1 MLSFTSL
8 SIATAITTL
17 FLGTNAGPLLA
28 ERWAPELPT
37 CTNTTDFVYA
47 GCFIDP
53 SSPSALLFRTDLN
66 SQNMTVEICVDFCK
80 GNGYKYAGLEYYGE
94 CFCGA
99 SVGGP
104 QTSES
109 NCSFPCTGDNTESC
123 GGNDILSVYQDT
135 TFPTVD
141 STTISDYTPMGCYSD
156 LGPNGRT
163 LAWKQDQ
170 ILDADLTIEA
180 CLQACK
186 EGGYAFAGVE
196 YSQECYCGVVLG
208 NGTAKV
214 DESNCQ
220 MTCNGN
226 TTELCGG
233 AANLYLYVAEDLL
246 STDPC
251 NGNPGGP
258 VSSSTSSSS
267 PSTSASTSA
276 PVSSSTGTTI
286 TSTLSPSISSYS
298 SSLSSET
305 SSSSAAST
313 PYYSPPPYTPP
324 PYTPPPYTPPPYTP
338 PPYTPPPYS
347 SAPVSSS
354 IYSSVITSSSSSPAS
369 SAPASSSSSVSSA
382 APSSSSTSISPPSS
396 YSIPSSSASSS
407 YSSASASSSS
417 SPISTAPSSSASS
430 SSPAS
435 SSSSVSAA
443 PSSSSTPVSPSYS
456 SSPPTT
462 YSAPASSSSIS
473 HPSSTPP
480 LSSSSIPSNPPSSSP
495 SSTAGPTSPT
505 LSSSTISSTISSLSS
520 PPTIS
525 QSSTTTY
532 FSSSVSSTAPTSST
546 TTILPST
553 SISSTQPSTT
563 ASPTTPKTIATICTT
578 TIVTTPTP
586 TCEYKVGNWCSN
598 PLPPF
603 TDQNSCLTAAN
614 TCLVQLTSCLLSA
627 GFPGSLQCLQFSSWC
642 QEIESYCGSYCPG
655 SSCSNT
661 GCRSRHPPAGYT
673 PPVISVRTSIY
684 TCPTTIQTSTSKPTS
699 TSSIAP
705 LPTCNNICVQ
715 PNNPSQGYSSFSPV
729 GSIPI
734 PCYTCNN
741 LQPEYN
747 SGYPFKLY
755 TARNSE
761 DSPSYQRPDCGQG
774 CQDACDAQYES
785 CVGTYAQSCGYGGG
799 GGGDTYASALVKCVQ
814 QKADCYIVNEG
825 VGGEGRCG
833 SYGVGY

>member
-8 SIATAITTL
+8 SIATAMTIL

-47 GCFIDP
+47 GCFTDP

-141 STTISDYTPMGCYSD
+141 SSTISDYTPMGCYSD

-170 ILDADLTIEA
+170 IPDADLTIEA

-220 MTCNGN
+220 MTCNGD

-258 VSSSTSSSS
+258 VSSSTSSPA
-267 PSTSASTSA
+267 PSTTSASASA

-286 TSTLSPSISSYS
+286 TSTLSSSISSCS
-298 SSLSSET
+298 SSLSSDT
-305 SSSSAAST
+305 SSSAPAST
-313 PYYSPPPYTPP
+313 QYYSPPPYTPP
-324 PYTPPPYTPPPYTP
+324 LYTPS
-338 PPYTPPPYS
+338 PYS
-347 SAPVSSS
+347 STPVSST
-354 IYSSVITSSSSSPAS
+354 IYSSVIIASSSSSSASSAPTSSSSSIS
-369 SAPASSSSSVSSA
+369 ST
-382 APSSSSTSISPPSS
+382 APSSTSTYTSPPSS
-396 YSIPSSSASSS
+396 SIRSSSASSS
-407 YSSASASSSS
+407 YSSALASSSL
-417 SPISTAPSSSASS
+417 SPISSAPSSSASS

-435 SSSSVSAA
+435 SSSSVLSAA
-443 PSSSSTPVSPSYS
+443 PSSSSTSVSPSYS
-456 SSPPTT
+456 SLSTTT
-462 YSAPASSSSIS
+462 YSAPASSSSIA
-473 HPSSTPP
+473 PLSSTLP
-480 LSSSSIPSNPPSSSP
+480 LSSSLVPSTPPSSSSP
-495 SSTAGPTSPT
+495 SSTAGPISAT

-520 PPTIS
+520 PSTNP

-532 FSSSVSSTAPTSST
+532 FSSSVSATAPTSST
-546 TTILPST
+546 TPNLPST

-563 ASPTTPKTIATICTT
+563 ASPTTPKTSATICTT

-603 TDQNSCLTAAN
+603 TDQNSCLAAAN

-655 SSCSNT
+655 SSCSNN
-661 GCRSRHPPAGYT
+661 GCKSRHPPAGYT
-673 PPVISVRTSIY
+673 PPVISVKTSIY
-684 TCPTTIQTSTSKPTS
+684 TCATTIQTSTSKPTS
-699 TSSIAP
+699 TTSIAP
-705 LPTCNNICVQ
+705 LPTCNNICIQ
-715 PNNPSQGYSSFSPV
+715 PNNPSQGYSSYSPV
-729 GSIPI
+729 GSIPV

-774 CQDACDAQYES
+774 CQDACDAQYEN
-785 CVGTYAQSCGYGGG
+785 CVGTYAQGCGYGGG

-814 QKADCYIVNEG
+814 QKADCYIVNEE

>member
-17 FLGTNAGPLLA
+17 FLGTSAGPLLT
-28 ERWAPELPT
+28 ERWAPEVPT

-104 QTSES
+104 QMSES

-170 ILDADLTIEA
+170 IPDADLTIEA

-258 VSSSTSSSS
+258 VSSSTSSSA
-267 PSTSASTSA
+267 PSTSASASA

-286 TSTLSPSISSYS
+286 TSTLSSSISSYS
-298 SSLSSET
+298 SSLSSDT
-305 SSSSAAST
+305 SSSAPAST

-324 PYTPPPYTPPPYTP
+324 SYTPPS
-338 PPYTPPPYS
+338 YS
-347 SAPVSSS
+347 SAPVSST
-354 IYSSVITSSSSSPAS
+354 IYSSVIASSSSSPAS
-369 SAPASSSSSVSSA
+369 STPASSSSSVSSA
-382 APSSSSTSISPPSS
+382 APSSSSTSISSPSPSS
-396 YSIPSSSASSS
+396 ISSSSSSSS
-407 YSSASASSSS
+407 YSSALGPSSS
-417 SPISTAPSSSASS
+417 SPISSAPSSSASS

-435 SSSSVSAA
+435 SSSSVSSAA
-443 PSSSSTPVSPSYS
+443 PSSSFTPVS
-456 SSPPTT
+456 SSPPTI
-462 YSAPASSSSIS
+462 YSAPASSSSIAP
-473 HPSSTPP
+473 PSSTPP
-480 LSSSSIPSNPPSSSP
+480 VSSSSVPSTPPSSSP
-495 SSTAGPTSPT
+495 SSTAGPISPT

-520 PPTIS
+520 PSTIP

-532 FSSSVSSTAPTSST
+532 FSSSVSATAPTSST
-546 TTILPST
+546 TPNLPST

-563 ASPTTPKTIATICTT
+563 ASPTTPKTSATICTT

-603 TDQNSCLTAAN
+603 TDQNSCLAAAN

-655 SSCSNT
+655 SSCSNN
-661 GCRSRHPPAGYT
+661 GCKSRHPPAGYT
-673 PPVISVRTSIY
+673 PPVISVKTSIY
-684 TCPTTIQTSTSKPTS
+684 TCPTSIQISTSKPTS

-715 PNNPSQGYSSFSPV
+715 PNNPSQGYSSYSPV

-755 TARNSE
+755 KARNSE

-785 CVGTYAQSCGYGGG
+785 CVGTYAQGCGYGGG

-825 VGGEGRCG
+825 VGDEGRCG

>member
-8 SIATAITTL
+8 SIATAMTTL

-141 STTISDYTPMGCYSD
+141 STIISDYTPMGCYSD

-170 ILDADLTIEA
+170 IPDADLTIEA

-276 PVSSSTGTTI
+276 PVSSSTGTKI
-286 TSTLSPSISSYS
+286 TSTLSSSISSYS
-298 SSLSSET
+298 SSLSSDT

-313 PYYSPPPYTPP
+313 PYYSS
-324 PYTPPPYTPPPYTP
+324 PPYTPPPYTP

-347 SAPVSSS
+347 FAPVSSS

-369 SAPASSSSSVSSA
+369 PAPASSSSSVSSA
-382 APSSSSTSISPPSS
+382 APSSSSTSISPSSPS
-396 YSIPSSSASSS
+396 SIPSSSASSS

-417 SPISTAPSSSASS
+417 SPISSAPPSSASS

-443 PSSSSTPVSPSYS
+443 PSSSSTSVSPSYS

-480 LSSSSIPSNPPSSSP
+480 LSSSSIPFNPPSSSP

-520 PPTIS
+520 PSTIS

-578 TIVTTPTP
+578 AIVTTPTP
-586 TCEYKVGNWCSN
+586 TCEYKVRNWCSN

-603 TDQNSCLTAAN
+603 TDQNSCLAAAN
-614 TCLVQLTSCLLSA
+614 SCLVQLTSCLLSA

-684 TCPTTIQTSTSKPTS
+684 TCPTTIQISTFKPTS

-715 PNNPSQGYSSFSPV
+715 PNNPSQGYSSYSPV

-741 LQPEYN
+741 LQPEYS

-755 TARNSE
+755 TAKNSE

-785 CVGTYAQSCGYGGG
+785 CVGTYAQGCGYGGG

>member
-1 MLSFTSL
+1 M
-8 SIATAITTL
+8 TTL
-17 FLGTNAGPLLA
+17 FFGTNAGPLLA

-47 GCFIDP
+47 GCFIDS

-104 QTSES
+104 QTSEL

-141 STTISDYTPMGCYSD
+141 STTISDYQPMGCYSD

-170 ILDADLTIEA
+170 IPNADLTIEA
-180 CLQACK
+180 CLHACK

-233 AANLYLYVAEDLL
+233 AASLYLYVAEDLL

-258 VSSSTSSSS
+258 VSSSSTSSSS
-267 PSTSASTSA
+267 PSTSASASA
-276 PVSSSTGTTI
+276 PVFSSTETTI
-286 TSTLSPSISSYS
+286 TSTLSSSSSSYS
-298 SSLSSET
+298 SSLSSDT
-305 SSSSAAST
+305 SSSTPAST

-324 PYTPPPYTPPPYTP
+324 AYTPLS
-338 PPYTPPPYS
+338 YTPPPYS
-347 SAPVSSS
+347 SAPVSSPT
-354 IYSSVITSSSSSPAS
+354 YSSAPASSSSLPAS

-396 YSIPSSSASSS
+396 SSTPLSSASSS
-407 YSSASASSSS
+407 YSSAFSSS
-417 SPISTAPSSSASS
+417 SPASSAPPSSASS
-430 SSPAS
+430 LPPAS
-435 SSSSVSAA
+435 SSSSVSSAA
-443 PSSSSTPVSPSYS
+443 PSSTFTPVSPSYS
-456 SSPPTT
+456 SSLPTT
-462 YSAPASSSSIS
+462 YPAPASSSSIS
-473 HPSSTPP
+473 PPSSTPP
-480 LSSSSIPSNPPSSSP
+480 LSSSSIPSTPPLSLP

-520 PPTIS
+520 PSTIP

-532 FSSSVSSTAPTSST
+532 SSSSVSSAAPTSLT
-546 TTILPST
+546 TPILPST

-563 ASPTTPKTIATICTT
+563 ASPTTSKTSATICTT
-578 TIVTTPTP
+578 TVVTTPTP
-586 TCEYKVGNWCSN
+586 TCEYKVGNWCSS

-603 TDQNSCLTAAN
+603 TDQNSCLAAAN

-661 GCRSRHPPAGYT
+661 GCKSRHPPAGYT
-673 PPVISVRTSIY
+673 SPVISVKTSIY
-684 TCPTTIQTSTSKPTS
+684 NCPITIQTSISKPTS
-699 TSSIAP
+699 TTSIAL

-715 PNNPSQGYSSFSPV
+715 PNNLSQGYSSYSPV

-741 LQPEYN
+741 LQPDYN

-755 TARNSE
+755 TAKTSE

-785 CVGTYAQSCGYGGG
+785 CVGTYAQGCGYGGG

-814 QKADCYIVNEG
+814 QKADFYIVNEG

>member
-1 MLSFTSL
+1 MLSLTLL
-8 SIATAITTL
+8 SIATAMTTL

-104 QTSES
+104 QTSEL
-109 NCSFPCTGDNTESC
+109 NCSFPCTGDNTKSC

-135 TFPTVD
+135 TFPIVD
-141 STTISDYTPMGCYSD
+141 STIISDYQPMGCYSD

-170 ILDADLTIEA
+170 IPNADLTIEA
-180 CLQACK
+180 CLHACK

-220 MTCNGN
+220 MTCSGN

-258 VSSSTSSSS
+258 VSSSTTASS
-267 PSTSASTSA
+267 PSTSASATA
-276 PVSSSTGTTI
+276 PVSSSSGTTI
-286 TSTLSPSISSYS
+286 TSTLSSSSSSYS
-298 SSLSSET
+298 SSLSSDT
-305 SSSSAAST
+305 SSSASI
-313 PYYSPPPYTPP
+313 PYYSPPPYTPS
-324 PYTPPPYTPPPYTP
+324 PYTPPS
-338 PPYTPPPYS
+338 YS
-347 SAPVSSS
+347 STPVSSS
-354 IYSSVITSSSSSPAS
+354 TYSSVTASSSTSPAS

-396 YSIPSSSASSS
+396 SSTPSISASSS

-417 SPISTAPSSSASS
+417 SPVSSSPSSSAYS
-430 SSPAS
+430 SSPVS
-435 SSSSVSAA
+435 SSSSVSSAA
-443 PSSSSTPVSPSYS
+443 SSSSSTPVSPSYS
-456 SSPPTT
+456 SSSPTT
-462 YSAPASSSSIS
+462 YSAPTSSSSIS
-473 HPSSTPP
+473 PPSFTPP
-480 LSSSSIPSNPPSSSP
+480 LSSSSTLSPPPSPSH
-495 SSTAGPTSPT
+495 SSTSGPTSPT
-505 LSSSTISSTISSLSS
+505 LSSSTISSTISSLTS
-520 PPTIS
+520 PSTVP
-525 QSSTTTY
+525 QSSTIIY
-532 FSSSVSSTAPTSST
+532 SSSSVSSAAPTSST
-546 TTILPST
+546 TPILPST
-553 SISSTQPSTT
+553 STSPAPSTFSSTKPSTT
-563 ASPTTPKTIATICTT
+563 PSPTTSKTSATICTT
-578 TIVTTPTP
+578 TIGTTPTP

-603 TDQNSCLTAAN
+603 NDQKSCLAAAN

-673 PPVISVRTSIY
+673 PPVVSVKTSVY
-684 TCPTTIQTSTSKPTS
+684 ACPTTIQTSTSKPTS
-699 TSSIAP
+699 TTSIAP

-715 PNNPSQGYSSFSPV
+715 PNNPSQGYSSYSPV

-741 LQPEYN
+741 LQPDYN

-755 TARNSE
+755 KARTSE
-761 DSPSYQRPDCGQG
+761 DSPSYQRPNCGQG

-785 CVGTYAQSCGYGGG
+785 CVGNYAQGCGYGGG
-799 GGGDTYASALVKCVQ
+799 EGGDTYASALVKCVQ

>member
-1 MLSFTSL
+1 MLSFNSL
-8 SIATAITTL
+8 SIAAAIFTL
-17 FLGTNAGPLLA
+17 FLRTNAGPLLA

-53 SSPSALLFRTDLN
+53 SDPSALLFRTNIN

-104 QTSES
+104 QTVES
-109 NCSFPCTGDNTESC
+109 NCSFPCTGNNNESC

-141 STTISDYTPMGCYSD
+141 TTTISDYSPMGCYSD

-163 LAWKQDQ
+163 LAWRQDQ
-170 ILDADLTIEA
+170 IPDANLTIEA
-180 CLQACK
+180 CLHACK

-233 AANLYLYVAEDLL
+233 AANIYLYFAEDLL

-258 VSSSTSSSS
+258 ISSSSTSSYSS
-267 PSTSASTSA
+267 TSTSASSPA
-276 PVSSSTGTTI
+276 SSTIKTTI
-286 TSTLSPSISSYS
+286 SSTLS
-298 SSLSSET
+298 
-305 SSSSAAST
+305 SSSSSFSSSSSSSDTSSTAAAST
-313 PYYSPPPYTPP
+313 PYYSPPPYS
-324 PYTPPPYTPPPYTP
+324 P

-347 SAPVSSS
+347 SPSGSSPPYPPPS
-354 IYSSVITSSSSSPAS
+354 TTSSSSYS
-369 SAPASSSSSVSSA
+369 SAPASSSSS
-382 APSSSSTSISPPSS
+382 
-396 YSIPSSSASSS
+396 SSSAPASFSSS
-407 YSSASASSSS
+407 YSSA
-417 SPISTAPSSSASS
+417 
-430 SSPAS
+430 
-435 SSSSVSAA
+435 
-443 PSSSSTPVSPSYS
+443 
-456 SSPPTT
+456 PTS
-462 YSAPASSSSIS
+462 SAPASSSSSIS
-473 HPSSTPP
+473 SAYPSSTSSTSGPTSP
-480 LSSSSIPSNPPSSSP
+480 ASSSSTISPTISSTPSSSSIPQPPTTI
-495 SSTAGPTSPT
+495 ST
-505 LSSSTISSTISSLSS
+505 SSTISSAT
-520 PPTIS
+520 
-525 QSSTTTY
+525 
-532 FSSSVSSTAPTSST
+532 PTSST
-546 TTILPST
+546 TPISPPTTYVSPTSST
-553 SISSTQPSTT
+553 TPISPPISSSSAKPSTT
-563 ASPTTPKTIATICTT
+563 PIPSSSSSANPTTTPSPTTPQTSSTLCTST
-578 TIVTTPTP
+578 TNITPTP

-603 TDQNSCLTAAN
+603 SDQNTCFTSSN

-627 GFPGSLQCLQFSSWC
+627 GFPGSLQCLQFSTWC
-642 QEIESYCGSYCPG
+642 QQISSYCLSYCPG

-661 GCRSRHPPAGYT
+661 GYIAKYPPAGYT
-673 PPVISVRTSIY
+673 PPVISTITSIY
-684 TCPTTIQTSTSKPTS
+684 TCPTTILTTSKPAPTTS

-705 LPTCNNICVQ
+705 LPTCSNICTQ
-715 PNNPSQGYSSFSPV
+715 PNNPSQGYSSYSPV
-729 GSIPI
+729 GSIPL

-741 LQPEYN
+741 LQPDYS

-755 TARNSE
+755 TAKTSE
-761 DSPSYQRPDCGQG
+761 DSPSYQRPDCGTG
-774 CQDACDAQYES
+774 CRDACDAQYEA
-785 CVGTYAQSCGYGGG
+785 CVGTYAQSCSYGGG
-799 GGGDTYASALVKCVQ
+799 GGDSYESALVKCGL
-814 QKADCYIVNEG
+814 QKADCYVVNGG
-825 VGGEGRCG
+825 VGGEGRCAN
-833 SYGVGY
+833 YGVGY

>member
-8 SIATAITTL
+8 SIATAMTTL

-37 CTNTTDFVYA
+37 CTNTTDFVHA

-99 SVGGP
+99 FVSGP

-109 NCSFPCTGDNTESC
+109 NCSFPCTGDTTESC

-141 STTISDYTPMGCYSD
+141 NTTISDYQPMGCYSD

-170 ILDADLTIEA
+170 IPDADLTIEA
-180 CLQACK
+180 CLHACK
-186 EGGYAFAGVE
+186 EGGYPFAGVE

-258 VSSSTSSSS
+258 VLSSSTSSSS
-267 PSTSASTSA
+267 PSTSASASA

-286 TSTLSPSISSYS
+286 TSTLSSSSSTYS
-298 SSLSSET
+298 SSSSSDT
-305 SSSSAAST
+305 SSSAAASA

-324 PYTPPPYTPPPYTP
+324 PYI
-338 PPYTPPPYS
+338 PPPYS

-354 IYSSVITSSSSSPAS
+354 TYSSASASSSSSPAL

-382 APSSSSTSISPPSS
+382 APSSSLTSISPLSS
-396 YSIPSSSASSS
+396 SSTPSSSTLSS

-417 SPISTAPSSSASS
+417 SPASSAPSSSASS
-430 SSPAS
+430 LSPAS
-435 SSSSVSAA
+435 SSSSVSSAA
-443 PSSSSTPVSPSYS
+443 PSSFFTPLSPSYS

-462 YSAPASSSSIS
+462 YSAPTSSSSIS
-473 HPSSTPP
+473 PPSSTP
-480 LSSSSIPSNPPSSSP
+480 SSSSSAIPSTPPSSSP

-520 PPTIS
+520 LSTIP

-532 FSSSVSSTAPTSST
+532 SSSSVSSAAPTTST
-546 TTILPST
+546 TPIIPST
-553 SISSTQPSTT
+553 SIPSTQPFTT
-563 ASPTTPKTIATICTT
+563 ASPTTPKTSATICTT
-578 TIVTTPTP
+578 NIVTTSTP

-603 TDQNSCLTAAN
+603 TDQNSCLAAAN
-614 TCLVQLTSCLLSA
+614 TCIVQLTSCLLSA

-673 PPVISVRTSIY
+673 PPVIIVKTSIY

-699 TSSIAP
+699 TTSIAP

-715 PNNPSQGYSSFSPV
+715 PNNLSQGYSSYSPV
-729 GSIPI
+729 GSISI

-741 LQPEYN
+741 LQPDYN

-755 TARNSE
+755 TAKTSE

-785 CVGTYAQSCGYGGG
+785 CVGTYAQGCGYGG

>member
-1 MLSFTSL
+1 M
-8 SIATAITTL
+8 TTL
-17 FLGTNAGPLLA
+17 FLGTGAGPLLT

-53 SSPSALLFRTDLN
+53 SSPNALLFRTDLN

-109 NCSFPCTGDNTESC
+109 DCSFPCTGDNTESC

-170 ILDADLTIEA
+170 IPDADLTIEA

-258 VSSSTSSSS
+258 VSSSTSSSA
-267 PSTSASTSA
+267 PSTSASASA
-276 PVSSSTGTTI
+276 PVSSSTGTTV
-286 TSTLSPSISSYS
+286 TSTLSSSISSYS
-298 SSLSSET
+298 SSLSSDT
-305 SSSSAAST
+305 SSSAPAST

-324 PYTPPPYTPPPYTP
+324 AYTPS
-338 PPYTPPPYS
+338 PYS
-347 SAPVSSS
+347 SAPLSST
-354 IYSSVITSSSSSPAS
+354 IYSSVVASSSSSPAS
-369 SAPASSSSSVSSA
+369 SAPASSSSSVSSTA
-382 APSSSSTSISPPSS
+382 PSSASTPTSSPSSSSIR
-396 YSIPSSSASSS
+396 SSSASSS
-407 YSSASASSSS
+407 YSSASASSSL
-417 SPISTAPSSSASS
+417 SPISSPPSSSASS

-435 SSSSVSAA
+435 SSSFVSSAA
-443 PSSSSTPVSPSYS
+443 PSSSSTSVSPSYS
-456 SSPPTT
+456 SLSPTT
-462 YSAPASSSSIS
+462 YSAPASSSSIAP
-473 HPSSTPP
+473 PSSTLP
-480 LSSSSIPSNPPSSSP
+480 LSSSSIPSTPPSSSP
-495 SSTAGPTSPT
+495 SSTAGAISPT

-520 PPTIS
+520 PSTIP

-532 FSSSVSSTAPTSST
+532 FSSSVSATAPTSST
-546 TTILPST
+546 TPNVPST

-563 ASPTTPKTIATICTT
+563 ASPTTPKPSAAICTT

-603 TDQNSCLTAAN
+603 TDQNSCLAAAN

-655 SSCSNT
+655 SSCSNN
-661 GCRSRHPPAGYT
+661 GCKSRHPPAGYT
-673 PPVISVRTSIY
+673 PPVISVKTSIY
-684 TCPTTIQTSTSKPTS
+684 TCPTSIQTSTSKPTS

-715 PNNPSQGYSSFSPV
+715 PNNPSQGYSSYSPV

-755 TARNSE
+755 KARNSE

-785 CVGTYAQSCGYGGG
+785 CVGTYAQGCGYGGG

>member
-8 SIATAITTL
+8 SIATAIATL
-17 FLGTNAGPLLA
+17 LLGTNAGPLLA

-66 SQNMTVEICVDFCK
+66 SQNMTVEICIDFCK
-80 GNGYKYAGLEYYGE
+80 GNGYKYAGLEYYGQ

-109 NCSFPCTGDNTESC
+109 NCSFPCTGSNTESC
-123 GGNDILSVYQDT
+123 GGNDIISVYQDT

-141 STTISDYTPMGCYSD
+141 NTTISDYTPMGCYSD

-163 LAWKQDQ
+163 LAWRQDQ
-170 ILDADLTIEA
+170 IPDANLTIEA
-180 CLQACK
+180 CLHACK

-233 AANLYLYVAEDLL
+233 
-246 STDPC
+246 
-251 NGNPGGP
+251 GP
-258 VSSSTSSSS
+258 ASSSTGSSS
-267 PSTSASTSA
+267 PSTSTSASA

-286 TSTLSPSISSYS
+286 SSTLSLSSSSYPS
-298 SSLSSET
+298 SSSNT
-305 SSSSAAST
+305 SSSAAAST
-313 PYYSPPPYTPP
+313 TYYSPPPYTPP
-324 PYTPPPYTPPPYTP
+324 PYTPPPYTPPPYSSTP
-338 PPYTPPPYS
+338 
-347 SAPVSSS
+347 ASSS
-354 IYSSVITSSSSSPAS
+354 TYS
-369 SAPASSSSSVSSA
+369 SAPASSSSSPVSSAPASSSLSVSSA
-382 APSSSSTSISPPSS
+382 APSSSLTLVSPPSS
-396 YSIPSSSASSS
+396 SSTPSNSASSS
-407 YSSASASSSS
+407 YSSSSASSSS
-417 SPISTAPSSSASS
+417 SPASSTSSSLASS

-435 SSSSVSAA
+435 SSPSISSAA
-443 PSSSSTPVSPSYS
+443 PPTSSVPVSPPYY

-462 YSAPASSSSIS
+462 YSSAPASSSSIVP
-473 HPSSTPP
+473 PSSTPP
-480 LSSSSIPSNPPSSSP
+480 LSSSSIPSTPPSSSP

-505 LSSSTISSTISSLSS
+505 FSSSTISSTISSLSS
-520 PPTIS
+520 PSTIP

-532 FSSSVSSTAPTSST
+532 SSSSVFSATSTYST
-546 TTILPST
+546 TPISPST

-563 ASPTTPKTIATICTT
+563 ASPTTPKTSATICTT
-578 TIVTTPTP
+578 TIVTTPTS
-586 TCEYKVGNWCSN
+586 TCEYKVGNWCSS

-603 TDQNSCLTAAN
+603 ADQNSCLAAAN
-614 TCLVQLTSCLLSA
+614 TCAVQLTSCLLSA
-627 GFPGSLQCLQFSSWC
+627 GFPGSLQCLQFSTWC
-642 QEIESYCGSYCPG
+642 QEVESYCGNYCPG
-655 SSCSNT
+655 SSCSNN
-661 GCRSRHPPAGYT
+661 GCKSRHPPAGYT
-673 PPVISVRTSIY
+673 PPVISVKTSIY
-684 TCPTTIQTSTSKPTS
+684 TCSTTIQTSISKPTS
-699 TSSIAP
+699 TTSITP
-705 LPTCNNICVQ
+705 LPTCNNICAQ
-715 PNNPSQGYSSFSPV
+715 PNNPSQGYSSYSPV
-729 GSIPI
+729 GLIPI

-741 LQPEYN
+741 LQPDYN

-755 TARNSE
+755 TAKTSENS
-761 DSPSYQRPDCGQG
+761 PRYQRPDCGQG

-785 CVGTYAQSCGYGGG
+785 CVGTYAQGCGYGGG
-799 GGGDTYASALVKCVQ
+799 GGRDTYASALVKCIQ
-814 QKADCYIVNEG
+814 QKADCYIINEG

>member
-1 MLSFTSL
+1 MLSFTSH
-8 SIATAITTL
+8 SIATAMTTL

-37 CTNTTDFVYA
+37 CTNTTGFVYA
-47 GCFIDP
+47 GCFIDQ
-53 SSPSALLFRTDLN
+53 SSPSALLFRTDLK

-104 QTSES
+104 QTYES

-170 ILDADLTIEA
+170 IPDADLTIEA

-208 NGTAKV
+208 NATAKV

-251 NGNPGGP
+251 DGNPGGP
-258 VSSSTSSSS
+258 VSSSTSSSA
-267 PSTSASTSA
+267 PSTSASAPA

-286 TSTLSPSISSYS
+286 TSTLSSSISSYS
-298 SSLSSET
+298 SSLSSDT
-305 SSSSAAST
+305 SSSAPAST
-313 PYYSPPPYTPP
+313 QYYS
-324 PYTPPPYTPPPYTP
+324 PPPYTP

-347 SAPVSSS
+347 SAPVSST
-354 IYSSVITSSSSSPAS
+354 ICSSVIASSSSSSAS
-369 SAPASSSSSVSSA
+369 SAPTSSSSSVSSSA
-382 APSSSSTSISPPSS
+382 PSSTSTSTSPPSSSSIRSR
-396 YSIPSSSASSS
+396 SASSS
-407 YSSASASSSS
+407 YSSASASPSL
-417 SPISTAPSSSASS
+417 SPISSAPSSSASS

-435 SSSSVSAA
+435 SSSSVSSAA
-443 PSSSSTPVSPSYS
+443 LSSSSTSVSPSYS
-456 SSPPTT
+456 SLSTTT
-462 YSAPASSSSIS
+462 YSAPASSSSIAP
-473 HPSSTPP
+473 PSSILP
-480 LSSSSIPSNPPSSSP
+480 LSSSLVPSTPPSSSP
-495 SSTAGPTSPT
+495 SSTAGPISPT

-520 PPTIS
+520 PSTIP
-525 QSSTTTY
+525 QSSTNTY
-532 FSSSVSSTAPTSST
+532 FSSSVSATAPTSST
-546 TTILPST
+546 TPNLPST

-563 ASPTTPKTIATICTT
+563 SSPTTPKTSATICTT

-603 TDQNSCLTAAN
+603 TDQNSCLAAAN
-614 TCLVQLTSCLLSA
+614 TCLAQLTSCLLSA

-642 QEIESYCGSYCPG
+642 QEIESYCGRYCPG
-655 SSCSNT
+655 SSCSKN
-661 GCRSRHPPAGYT
+661 GCKSRHPPAGYT
-673 PPVISVRTSIY
+673 PPVISEKTSIY
-684 TCPTTIQTSTSKPTS
+684 TCPTSIQTSTYKPTS

-705 LPTCNNICVQ
+705 LPTCKNICVQ
-715 PNNPSQGYSSFSPV
+715 PNNPSQGYSSYSPV

-755 TARNSE
+755 KARNSE
-761 DSPSYQRPDCGQG
+761 ESPSYQRPDCGQG

-785 CVGTYAQSCGYGGG
+785 CVGTYAQGCGYGGG

-814 QKADCYIVNEG
+814 QKADCYIVNEE

-833 SYGVGY
+833 NYGVGY